1 MAELDNEQRARIH
14 KALEYIENHLDQTL
28 TLEHLAKWSTYSPSH
43 FHRLFTEMLG
53 ETPADYVIGGRIE

>member
-28 TLEHLAKWSTYSPSH
+28 TLEHLAKMVYVFSVAFSQAVYRNARGDAR
-43 FHRLFTEMLG
+43 RLCDWG
-53 ETPADYVIGGRIE
+53 SY